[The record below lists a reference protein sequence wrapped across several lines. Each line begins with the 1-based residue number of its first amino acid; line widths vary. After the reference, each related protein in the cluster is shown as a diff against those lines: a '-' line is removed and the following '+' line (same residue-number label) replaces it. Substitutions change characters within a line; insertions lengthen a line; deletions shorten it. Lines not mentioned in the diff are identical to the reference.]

1 MTFKDLYNNVFI
13 AEQEEDIP
21 PSEVAMPEDFE
32 GDVEPMPLPEVPVS
46 SEEGEPS
53 TDLGTS
59 SSTTIQGYIDDLESF
74 ATKLNAT
81 EESSL
86 QKLIAEL
93 DKPGTP
99 FEGISRIKAD
109 VLRAAEVLRTTS
121 ENLKSFI
128 ISAAAKK

>member
-13 AEQEEDIP
+13 AEQEEDVP
-21 PSEVAMPEDFE
+21 SSEVAMPEDFE
-32 GDVEPMPLPEVPVS
+32 GDVEPMPVPETPVAP
-46 SEEGEPS
+46 EGVEAP
-53 TDLGTS
+53 DLSVG

-93 DKPGTP
+93 DRPGTP